1 MASRYAPAS
10 PQSSTIGDAKI
21 TTLAGLGTPEK
32 PHPLQT
38 AYVEE
43 QVPQCGYCIN
53 GWLMTA
59 AAFLRDKKKPTDAEI
74 KDALSGLKCR
84 CGTHISIL
92 KAVKRAADDDG
103 LRESAMTKFE
113 QTSAFTRRS
122 VLLGGGALVVSVG
135 AAVSLDTVLS
145 IGRPYAQG
153 AKPPLTPDQLSSYI
167 AVNADGTVSAFFGKM
182 DMGHGLHV
190 AIGQIVAEELD
201 VPFKS
206 VKVYHGRHRHTR

>member
-1 MASRYAPAS
+1 MATLLINGKSRTLDVDPGTPLLWVIREHLQLTGTKFGCGVAQCGACTVHLDGQPIRSCITAI
-10 PQSSTIGDAKI
+10 STVGDAKI

-59 AAFLRDKKKPTDAEI
+59 AAFLRDKKNPSEAEI

-92 KAVKRAADDDG
+92 KAVKRAAT
-103 LRESAMTKFE
+103 M
-113 QTSAFTRRS
+113 
-122 VLLGGGALVVSVG
+122 
-135 AAVSLDTVLS
+135 
-145 IGRPYAQG
+145 
-153 AKPPLTPDQLSSYI
+153 
-167 AVNADGTVSAFFGKM
+167 
-182 DMGHGLHV
+182 MG
-190 AIGQIVAEELD
+190 
-201 VPFKS
+201 
-206 VKVYHGRHRHTR
+206 